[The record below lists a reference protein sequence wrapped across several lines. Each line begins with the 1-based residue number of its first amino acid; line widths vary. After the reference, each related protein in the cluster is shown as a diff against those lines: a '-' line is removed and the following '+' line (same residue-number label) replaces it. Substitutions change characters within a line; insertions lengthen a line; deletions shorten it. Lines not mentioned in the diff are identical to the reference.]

1 MKIND
6 IYEVIIESID
16 DIGNGVTRINNIV
29 VFVPYTLSNE
39 KVKIKIVSVSKRF
52 AVGKVIEFITKNDMR
67 CEVKCHCYNE
77 CGGCNFLHIDFD
89 SEKRIK
95 IDYINK
101 LFKYRKRAY

>member
-52 AVGKVIEFITKNDMR
+52 AVGKVIEFITKSDSAKTVNNKTGIEDLDIPI
-67 CEVKCHCYNE
+67 NI
-77 CGGCNFLHIDFD
+77 ID
-89 SEKRIK
+89 E
-95 IDYINK
+95 
-101 LFKYRKRAY
+101 

>member
-67 CEVKCHCYNE
+67 CEVK
-77 CGGCNFLHIDFD
+77 
-89 SEKRIK
+89 
-95 IDYINK
+95 
-101 LFKYRKRAY
+101 

>member
-39 KVKIKIVSVSKRF
+39 KVKIKIVSVSKR
-52 AVGKVIEFITKNDMR
+52 
-67 CEVKCHCYNE
+67 
-77 CGGCNFLHIDFD
+77 
-89 SEKRIK
+89 
-95 IDYINK
+95 
-101 LFKYRKRAY
+101 

>member
-52 AVGKVIEFITKNDMR
+52 AVGKVIEFITKSD
-67 CEVKCHCYNE
+67 
-77 CGGCNFLHIDFD
+77 
-89 SEKRIK
+89 IK
-95 IDYINK
+95 SFFAAKEICPS
-101 LFKYRKRAY
+101 L